1 MAFLQHKAAA
11 GGVNRYLVDTSGV
24 TIGRQVGNVIQIDD
38 TMSSRFHCVVE
49 QRGEAAYLKD
59 LKSRN
64 GTRVNGQPVGEHE
77 LTDGDVIQ
85 IGRTKIVY
93 ADSAAVQQQENQLK
107 GLAGESTEHA
117 ADDLRRVAESL
128 PTKTFHQSD
137 LVILNTRGQAVHTAE
152 ENNGKGGKGGGKGTA
167 EAVTVLRMILLVCF
181 RTRASDVH
189 VEPKGEHVLVRAR
202 IDGTLV
208 DIAKL
213 NKDLGHRVMS
223 LVKILCDIDISGR
236 NIIQE
241 GSFAAR
247 VPDRRVDYRVSFSP
261 SVAGQKLVVRVLD
274 EANAPRYLF
283 ELDLPERV
291 FGEMDKSMRRDSG
304 MILVCGP
311 TGSGKTATLYATL
324 RSIDAS
330 ERNVV
335 TIEDP
340 VEIRLE
346 GITQMPVDT
355 KAGSGFADLL
365 RSTLRQDPDVILVGE
380 VRDAETAT
388 TAVQAAMTGHLV
400 LSTVH
405 ARDTVSSVFRLMDLG
420 VEPFALANGLQ
431 NLISQRLV
439 RQLCPYCKIAA
450 PLTDDDRAKLG
461 DAGEGVTVAYRPHG
475 CKRCLGTGYSGRR
488 GCFELLTLNDDVRA
502 AITGG
507 EGQQAVIEAL
517 KGTGYRTL
525 REAGQELVAEGV
537 TTLAELDRVL
547 G

>member
-1 MAFLQHKAAA
+1 M
-11 GGVNRYLVDTSGV
+11 
-24 TIGRQVGNVIQIDD
+24 
-38 TMSSRFHCVVE
+38 
-49 QRGEAAYLKD
+49 
-59 LKSRN
+59 
-64 GTRVNGQPVGEHE
+64 
-77 LTDGDVIQ
+77 IQ

-152 ENNGKGGKGGGKGTA
+152 ENNAKNAKGGKGGGKGTA

-261 SVAGQKLVVRVLD
+261 SVAGQKLVIRVLD

-304 MILVCGP
+304 DDPRLRPDRQRQDGHALRDAP
-311 TGSGKTATLYATL
+311 QHRRQRAETSSRSRTRSRSGWRGSRRC
-324 RSIDAS
+324 RSTRRPA
-330 ERNVV
+330 
-335 TIEDP
+335 
-340 VEIRLE
+340 
-346 GITQMPVDT
+346 
-355 KAGSGFADLL
+355 AGSQT
-365 RSTLRQDPDVILVGE
+365 S
-380 VRDAETAT
+380 
-388 TAVQAAMTGHLV
+388 
-400 LSTVH
+400 
-405 ARDTVSSVFRLMDLG
+405 
-420 VEPFALANGLQ
+420 
-431 NLISQRLV
+431 
-439 RQLCPYCKIAA
+439 C
-450 PLTDDDRAKLG
+450 
-461 DAGEGVTVAYRPHG
+461 
-475 CKRCLGTGYSGRR
+475 GRR
-488 GCFELLTLNDDVRA
+488 CG
-502 AITGG
+502 
-507 EGQQAVIEAL
+507 
-517 KGTGYRTL
+517 RT
-525 REAGQELVAEGV
+525 R
-537 TTLAELDRVL
+537 T
-547 G
+547 